1 MMAADGQALPPP
13 GEYTLAVSCLNIFSA
28 GASALPSAPAG
39 SQVMATDTHNL
50 TVLAAATKP
59 PRVAIDE
66 ELRVVLDGKQPF
78 FHVGFVGF
86 CTTSARQRQPDGT
99 VPAEWL
105 QCNHGV

>member
-1 MMAADGQALPPP
+1 
-13 GEYTLAVSCLNIFSA
+13 
-28 GASALPSAPAG
+28 
-39 SQVMATDTHNL
+39 MATDTHNL

-66 ELRVVLDGKQPF
+66 ELRVVLDGTQPVV
-78 FHVGFVGF
+78 HVVCVGV

-105 QCNHGV
+105 QCNHAV